1 MSGPDFIETEGET
14 VDDAVAHALS
24 SLALDRSDVDIDI
37 LSNPS
42 RGLFGLGGRKARVR
56 VTRRT
61 LGTSPTRTGDGTASP
76 PAPRAGGGD
85 GAAAAALGEHAR
97 TLLEDLL
104 GRMGFECSVSIEAG
118 EDTPTLQIA
127 GDQAS
132 VLIGKHGQ
140 TLDALEYILNR
151 IVSREEELASRFHLD
166 CEQYRVKRK
175 RSLEELAQRVAA
187 QVKQRGRSVLLSP
200 MSPRDRRI
208 VHLVLQGDPDLTTRS
223 SGEGSYRRLEILP
236 QGEPSRGRSRPR

>member
-1 MSGPDFIETEGET
+1 MSRPEFIETEGET

-61 LGTSPTRTGDGTASP
+61 LRTSSTRTGDGAASP
-76 PAPRAGGGD
+76 PALRAGGED
-85 GAAAAALGEHAR
+85 GAAALGEHAR

-132 VLIGKHGQ
+132 ILIGKHGQ

-175 RSLEELAQRVAA
+175 LSLEELAQRVAA
-187 QVKQRGRSVLLSP
+187 QVKKRGRSVMLSP

-208 VHLVLQGDPDLTTRS
+208 VHLALQGDPDLTTRS